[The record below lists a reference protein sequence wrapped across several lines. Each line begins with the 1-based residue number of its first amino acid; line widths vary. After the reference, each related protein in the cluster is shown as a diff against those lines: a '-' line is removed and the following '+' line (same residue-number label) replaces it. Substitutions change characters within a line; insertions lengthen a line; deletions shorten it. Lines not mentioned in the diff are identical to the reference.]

1 MKKCAW
7 CGRENTGEATHCP
20 ACGTELVD
28 TLMDTKPPPP
38 RDWSWMKAACAY
50 IGATLVAFLLYL
62 LSFGPVTRFSATIS
76 QTTITTN
83 GTSFT
88 FRRTVAYPRW
98 VGVVYYP
105 AFSLTES
112 GPEGILAGLYWRYLQ
127 WWEPPP
133 TNN

>member
-7 CGRENTGEATHCP
+7 CGRENTVEARLCT

-28 TLMDTKPPPP
+28 APMEAKPPPP
-38 RDWSWMKAACAY
+38 RDWSWIKAPFGY
-50 IGATLVAFLLYL
+50 IAVTVLVILFYL

-76 QTTITTN
+76 QTTTTN
-83 GTSFT
+83 GNTFT
-88 FRRTVAYPRW
+88 FQRTVTYPGW
-98 VGVVYYP
+98 VGIVYYP

-112 GPEGILAGLYWRYLQ
+112 GPDGILAGLYWRYLQ

-133 TNN
+133 TND